1 MIYLGIFALCTIS
14 LLLGYVIGRRFGYRD
29 GVADANWRELEY

>member
-14 LLLGYVIGRRFGYRD
+14 LLLGYVIGRRFGYRAGLED
-29 GVADANWRELEY
+29 SSFQELPY